1 MKKFWWVSM
10 KQEPSE
16 GRHVLF
22 IAFIAL
28 AVVSFSFFSLYA
40 RVTYRFFS
48 NHKIDIFN
56 DLDKIA
62 QYFWVLDPE
71 VSNQLLVL
79 DDVIK
84 DYLSWDNVLQT
95 KEAELNEL
103 WTYAKDHDEY
113 LTKLWFWN
121 YGRLLKMLSDAWPM
135 REEIFEKFTIGKIS
149 KSCEIHLW

>member
-1 MKKFWWVSM
+1 M

-16 GRHVLF
+16 GRYVLF

-84 DYLSWDNVLQT
+84 DYLS
-95 KEAELNEL
+95 
-103 WTYAKDHDEY
+103 
-113 LTKLWFWN
+113 
-121 YGRLLKMLSDAWPM
+121 
-135 REEIFEKFTIGKIS
+135 
-149 KSCEIHLW
+149 

>member
-1 MKKFWWVSM
+1 
-10 KQEPSE
+10 
-16 GRHVLF
+16 LF

-40 RVTYRFFS
+40 RITYWFFS

-56 DLDKIA
+56 DLQKIA

-84 DYLSWDNVLQT
+84 DYLS
-95 KEAELNEL
+95 
-103 WTYAKDHDEY
+103 
-113 LTKLWFWN
+113 
-121 YGRLLKMLSDAWPM
+121 
-135 REEIFEKFTIGKIS
+135 
-149 KSCEIHLW
+149 

>member
-1 MKKFWWVSM
+1 M

-16 GRHVLF
+16 GRHVLS

-84 DYLSWDNVLQT
+84 DYLS
-95 KEAELNEL
+95 
-103 WTYAKDHDEY
+103 
-113 LTKLWFWN
+113 
-121 YGRLLKMLSDAWPM
+121 
-135 REEIFEKFTIGKIS
+135 
-149 KSCEIHLW
+149 

>member
-1 MKKFWWVSM
+1 
-10 KQEPSE
+10 
-16 GRHVLF
+16 LF

-40 RVTYRFFS
+40 RITYRFFS

-56 DLDKIA
+56 DLEKIA

-84 DYLSWDNVLQT
+84 DYLS
-95 KEAELNEL
+95 
-103 WTYAKDHDEY
+103 
-113 LTKLWFWN
+113 
-121 YGRLLKMLSDAWPM
+121 
-135 REEIFEKFTIGKIS
+135 
-149 KSCEIHLW
+149 